1 MSLPTLVFPPSP
13 PSMIAKVA
21 GCRRQWQPPAPSS
34 LWPWFSTI
42 ATTFFSLGDVER
54 EGKTGDDAGK
64 VSVGFTEEGGRADG
78 GYGRKKKRAISAQ
91 NMQPAQSA

>member
-1 MSLPTLVFPPSP
+1 MLVAAVNGNHPHLLPFGPGSPLLPPLSFLLVMS
-13 PSMIAKVA
+13 KEKERKRKRE
-21 GCRRQWQPPAPSS
+21 GK
-34 LWPWFSTI
+34 
-42 ATTFFSLGDVER
+42 GR